1 MARQLPTDVLIS
13 PEQTPV
19 PVFNTNQSG
28 QAISTDQLQ
37 PTPIPAPGTVLKSDA
52 TTLIPTTTEAQD
64 KTTEGQ
70 RHINLIWE
78 NTQSRIAVF
87 VVGVGVIVNSVVVVS
102 IIFFNKET
110 SVTQLALISICLQFI
125 NLTTGIVI
133 GFYFSRTNHS
143 ATGGVGPQPM
153 DMYTGR

>member
-1 MARQLPTDVLIS
+1 MTEAAKPTDVLIA

-19 PVFNTNQSG
+19 PVVVVDSLK
-28 QAISTDQLQ
+28 AVA
-37 PTPIPAPGTVLKSDA
+37 PPATPPPGTVLKGEG

-78 NTQSRIAVF
+78 NTQSRIALM
-87 VVGVGVIVNSVVVVS
+87 VVIAGILINSVVISS
-102 IIFFNKET
+102 IIFFGREV
-110 SVTQLALISICLQFI
+110 SVTQLALISISLQFI

-133 GFYFSRTNHS
+133 GFYFSRTNH
-143 ATGGVGPQPM
+143 AAIGGVGPQPSQQP
-153 DMYTGR
+153 YLGR